1 MRLMIRKLFF
11 CNFDFVIIEG
21 NVRRKK
27 VFVHLCHIGHMES
40 NFLALLQFGWIWRQ
54 KLRKCNSPQF
64 KFVKLHILRIKIM
77 SREFLFCFCRL
88 FFYISW
94 KSRAPLESLGNQ
106 GVSGEFSRFT
116 CRKVTKSINLL
127 VSPPLYPTTHFAAPD
142 HTRSVYIMDLNFF
155 IIHSIMWSCHSLWFW
170 SNPTQANETAG
181 SHVNYLSCLTDV
193 SAVVSSSFGKKS
205 VAIRLLGWSPSVNA

>member
-1 MRLMIRKLFF
+1 MRLMIRKLIF

-27 VFVHLCHIGHMES
+27 VFGASFSYRTHGKQF
-40 NFLALLQFGWIWRQ
+40 FLALLQFCWIWRQ

-77 SREFLFCFCRL
+77 SGEFLLCFCRL
-88 FFYISW
+88 LFYISW

-142 HTRSVYIMDLNFF
+142 HTRSVYIMGLNFF
-155 IIHSIMWSCHSLWFW
+155 IIHSIMRSCHNLWFW

-181 SHVNYLSCLTDV
+181 SDVNYLSCLTDV
-193 SAVVSSSFGKKS
+193 
-205 VAIRLLGWSPSVNA
+205 